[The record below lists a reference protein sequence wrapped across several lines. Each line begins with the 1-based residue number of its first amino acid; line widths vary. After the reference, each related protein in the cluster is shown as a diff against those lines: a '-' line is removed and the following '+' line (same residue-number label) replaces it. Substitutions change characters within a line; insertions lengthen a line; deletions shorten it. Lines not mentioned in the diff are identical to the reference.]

1 MSIKRT
7 RIFAAATLASVGAL
21 VSSHADA
28 GPAATG
34 GTVLLQTATKLVY
47 EAPDGKVS
55 KQQGAGAMDAHLAT
69 DGTGLIFMTWTHSVP
84 TKNNDGAGIQGAIA
98 LYQLTDKGLVT
109 TKDTTVLPTLQ
120 GERDY
125 MRPNAAVGAKFMMT
139 IFATEDNGVTNNPQ
153 SAGWVFDRKG
163 AMVPI
168 TNTTRGQNKGGA
180 ATDLPTNLI
189 TLGLKGNNDAQQWGP
204 HSVCPI
210 GTDAAT
216 GGDAFLVGMQR
227 NNQSA
232 WVAKVVVAADGAGA
246 KVTVPFLTK
255 FVNNAQHTRPQIACP
270 PPSVTDRSVLAVTSV
285 EANNQPADIGI
296 RIATIDTS
304 TGQVLKNVR
313 VQQVV
318 RDATT
323 GKTIHTVQ
331 PSLAYIS
338 KDVVALQWQKSDNA
352 AARGGGNNNN
362 GNGHTGGENL
372 SMLTS
377 YKLADLSKVD
387 EMEAVAPYQRHGRSF
402 GTMYGAG
409 EGAATVAM
417 MGGSSTGTG
426 KGLVQMVNVD
436 SASGKIVAADRTKD
450 LYNVSTYSDVAAL
463 QVRGKRNPNNQ
474 GCGFLNGLGGLANPG
489 FGQATGFMP
498 EVKTFT
504 LAAVP
509 GYKTAAAPGT
519 PQTTGQ
525 RESLYLSLIPATWDP
540 TKQTA
545 PGGVANSD
553 NIPTGPSPTTGGS
566 NGGGGGSNGGGS
578 NGGASGAGDM
588 PTTGY
593 GNQPEMTDANSGGCS
608 VSSKNESTGGLAG
621 ILLTLGLTIAGIRRN
636 KKSEE
641 K

>member
-7 RIFAAATLASVGAL
+7 RFLAAATIASVAGLA
-21 VSSHADA
+21 SSHANA
-28 GPAATG
+28 GGAAATG

-69 DGTGLIFMTWTHSVP
+69 DASGLIFMTWTHSVP
-84 TKNNDGAGIQGAIA
+84 TQNNDGAGIQGAVA
-98 LYQLTDKGLVT
+98 LYQLTDKGLT
-109 TKDTTVLPTLQ
+109 TVKDTTVLPTLQ

-125 MRPNAAVGAKFMMT
+125 MRPNAAVGSKYMMT

-153 SAGWVFDRKG
+153 SAGWVFDRSG

-168 TNTTRGQNKGGA
+168 TNSTRQNKGA
-180 ATDLPTNLI
+180 ADAKPTNLI
-189 TLGLKGNNDAQQWGP
+189 TLGLKGQNDAQQWGP

-232 WVAKVVVAADGAGA
+232 WVAKVVVTADGAGA

-270 PPSVTDRSVLAVTSV
+270 PPGVTDRSVLAVTSV

-296 RIATIDTS
+296 RIATIDTK

-318 RDATT
+318 RDTAT

-338 KDVVALQWQKSDNA
+338 NDVVALQWQKSAGA
-352 AARGGGNNNN
+352 ANRNGGNNNN

-377 YKLADLSKVD
+377 YKLTDLSKVD

-426 KGLVQMVNVD
+426 KGLLQMVNVD
-436 SASGKIVAADRTKD
+436 ATTGKLTAADRLKD
-450 LYNVSTYSDVAAL
+450 LYQVSTYSDVAAL

-474 GCGFLNGLGGLANPG
+474 GCGFLNGLGGLTNPG
-489 FGQATGFMP
+489 FGKADGFMP

-519 PQTTGQ
+519 PQTAGQ

-540 TKQTA
+540 SKNTA
-545 PGGVANSD
+545 PGSVTDSD
-553 NIPTGPSPTTGGS
+553 NVKPGPSPTTGGS
-566 NGGGGGSNGGGS
+566 SGATGSNGGTGS
-578 NGGASGAGDM
+578 SPDM

-593 GNQPEMTDANSGGCS
+593 GQQPEMTDSSGGCS
-608 VSSKNESTGGLAG
+608 MSSTKESTGGMTG
-621 ILLTLGLTIAGIRRN
+621 ILITLGLTIAAIRRN

>member
-1 MSIKRT
+1 MSMNRT

-21 VSSHADA
+21 VSSHAYADS
-28 GPAATG
+28 PAATG

-84 TKNNDGAGIQGAIA
+84 TQNQDGAGIQGAVA
-98 LYQLTDKGLVT
+98 LYQLTDKGLT
-109 TKDTTVLPTLQ
+109 TVKDTTVLPTLQ
-120 GERDY
+120 GQRDY
-125 MRPNAAVGAKFMMT
+125 MRPNAAVGQKYMMT

-153 SAGWVFDRKG
+153 SSGWVFDRTG
-163 AMVPI
+163 TMVPI
-168 TNTTRGQNKGGA
+168 TNTTRGNKGG
-180 ATDLPTNLI
+180 TNLPTNLI
-189 TLGLKGNNDAQQWGP
+189 TLGLKGQNDNQQWGP

-313 VQQVV
+313 VQQVT

-352 AARGGGNNNN
+352 ANRGGGNNNN

-409 EGAATVAM
+409 DGNPTVAM

-426 KGLVQMVNVD
+426 KGLVQMVNID
-436 SASGKIVAADRTKD
+436 ATTGKIATVDRTKD
-450 LYNVSTYSDVAAL
+450 LYQVSTYSDVAAL

-489 FGQATGFMP
+489 YGKATGFMP

-519 PQTTGQ
+519 QQTVGQ
-525 RESLYLSLIPATWDP
+525 RESMYLSLIPATWDP
-540 TKQTA
+540 TKSTA

-553 NIPTGPSPTTGGS
+553 NIAPGPSPTTGGS
-566 NGGGGGSNGGGS
+566 GGANGGSGGGAAGGD
-578 NGGASGAGDM
+578 NGGAM

-593 GNQPEMTDANSGGCS
+593 GNQPEMTDSNSGGCS
-608 VSSKNESTGGLAG
+608 VSKSESTGGMAG
-621 ILLTLGLTIAGIRRN
+621 ILLTLGLTIAAIRRG